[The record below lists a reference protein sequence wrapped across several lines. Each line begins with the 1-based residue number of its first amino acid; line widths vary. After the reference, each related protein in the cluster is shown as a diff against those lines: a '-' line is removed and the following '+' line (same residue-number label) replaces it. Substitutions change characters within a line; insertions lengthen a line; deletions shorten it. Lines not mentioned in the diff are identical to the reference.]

1 MTKYRSIA
9 FRLED
14 VGAFSLEATSESSS
28 EWKIFHVVYLTL
40 LNILIRTRKRV
51 TRRAILGL

>member
-1 MTKYRSIA
+1 MTRYRSIA

-14 VGAFSLEATSESSS
+14 VGAFSLEGASESSS
-28 EWKIFHVVYLTL
+28 EWKIFHVFYLTL